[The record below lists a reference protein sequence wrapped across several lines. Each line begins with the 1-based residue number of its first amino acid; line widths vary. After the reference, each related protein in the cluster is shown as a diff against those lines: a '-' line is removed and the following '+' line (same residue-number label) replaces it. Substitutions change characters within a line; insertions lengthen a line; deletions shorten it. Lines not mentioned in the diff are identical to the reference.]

1 MSTTTSRQFRRRT
14 TRAALTAAALGLASV
29 LGATTASAATPP
41 ASPGAGPAAPA
52 ASTVPFG
59 IARTA
64 SGGAHDVAITIDDGP
79 DPVWTPKVLD
89 VLKTYGVKATFCMI
103 GANAQRYPGLV
114 RDVVAGGHRLCDH
127 SVDHDMT
134 MDKKPVAYQ
143 AQQILDAQTMIER
156 AAPGADVDY
165 YRAPGGA
172 FTPASRQ
179 IAGEHGMR
187 PLGWSVD
194 PKDWSRPG
202 TQSIVSA
209 VEGALPSE
217 PTVLFHDGGGN
228 RDETVEALR
237 TLLPWFAQHGYAF
250 TFPVRTTG

>member
-1 MSTTTSRQFRRRT
+1 MPLSIVR
-14 TRAALTAAALGLASV
+14 TAAG
-29 LGATTASAATPP
+29 
-41 ASPGAGPAAPA
+41 GPH
-52 ASTVPFG
+52 S
-59 IARTA
+59 
-64 SGGAHDVAITIDDGP
+64 VAITIDDGP
-79 DPVWTPKVLD
+79 DPTWTPQVLD

-103 GANAQRYPGLV
+103 GTNAQKYPGLV

-143 AQQILDAQTMIER
+143 AQQILDAQRMIEQ
-156 AAPGADVDY
+156 AAPGAKVDY

-179 IAGEHGMR
+179 IAGQHGMR

-202 TQSIVSA
+202 TQAIING
-209 VEGALPSE
+209 VEGSLPTQ

-228 RDETVEALR
+228 RGETVEALR
-237 TLLPWFAQHGYAF
+237 TLLPWFAGHGYTFA
-250 TFPVRTTG
+250 FPVRTTD